1 MKTAIVLVLILAGC
15 ASVLSTE
22 RPAWWNAL
30 TEKQRAMCVAQGGCA
45 VMTVEQIAKIVIE
58 EAALLAAENESKT
71 CRNSVLNARTD
82 L

>member
-1 MKTAIVLVLILAGC
+1 MKAFIAIIALLSGC
-15 ASVLSTE
+15 GNALSTE

-71 CRNSVLNARTD
+71 CRTSVLNARTN

>member
-1 MKTAIVLVLILAGC
+1 MKAFIIIVLLAGC
-15 ASVLSTE
+15 ANALSTE

-45 VMTVEQIAKIVIE
+45 VMSVEQIAKIVIE

-71 CRNSVLNARTD
+71 CRNSLLSARAG